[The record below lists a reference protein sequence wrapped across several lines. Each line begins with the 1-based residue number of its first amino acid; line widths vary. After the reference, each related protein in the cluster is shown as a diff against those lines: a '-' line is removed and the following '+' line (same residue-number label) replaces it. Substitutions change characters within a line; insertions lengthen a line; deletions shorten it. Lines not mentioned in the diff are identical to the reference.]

1 VHTKIKLLS
10 LLFVFGAVFF
20 GLTACGAEDRGAGP
34 KLELAPVSV
43 LPDRIRQAPPT
54 VQEAYRFAVA
64 NQELVSQFPCYCGCV
79 DAGHKSNLDC
89 YIQEVQPDGSI
100 IFDEHAFG

>member
-1 VHTKIKLLS
+1 LQTNIKFLVK
-10 LLFVFGAVFF
+10 LFVFGALAV
-20 GLTACGAEDRGAGP
+20 GMTACGGGEQASGGD
-34 KLELAPVSV
+34 LELAPVSV

-54 VQEAYRFAVA
+54 VQEAYRFTVA

-79 DAGHKSNLDC
+79 DAGHQSNLDC
-89 YIQEVQPDGSI
+89 YIQDVQPDGSI